1 MNGLPPNFPPGGGNV
16 DFAAVKAASLRSIES
31 LVRRWLPGG
40 KRKGDEWVAINPKR
54 HDEKAGSFSINLRTG
69 VWSDFATNEV
79 GADMIDLLAYL
90 RGLSLLEAAKEVGEI
105 LGVPTTSSLA
115 ARALTPI
122 RSDKPSAVLMPAEAC
137 RDPEAFPPR
146 MPPDNEG
153 KPRFV
158 VAGEIGPP
166 RRSDELRRHTYKLG
180 TTAVR
185 IKVIRKDKDGALN
198 WYRVTDVNGT
208 SGWQLRKP
216 HGFKDVPFIGV
227 LDPFDPETCDAGQH
241 SNPLYW
247 PEGEKDVETVS
258 SKGALA
264 FTFGG
269 TGDGLPAGC
278 EEYVCGRHV
287 VILADNDAPG
297 REHAAKKA
305 DLAAPI
311 AASVKVVH
319 FTEVKHQGDVTDFF
333 EGGGSIEALEQI
345 AALQVPYKPRTAPA
359 MLAPEA
365 VLAVIRATPY
375 VWVEPESIPLRDW
388 LYGNHLI
395 RKFVSATVAPGAVGK
410 SSLVLAEALAMVSG
424 KPLLGTSPPQKLRV
438 WLWNL
443 EDPIEETTRRV
454 QATAKFYNLNPED
467 IGDRL
472 FVDSGRDQ
480 SMVIATTTR
489 SGAIILVP
497 VVDKIIAEILKY
509 RIDVLDVDPFVSCH
523 QLSENDNQAMDMV
536 AKEWAKIADRTNC
549 AIELVHHT
557 RKQGGNEVE
566 VTTESAR
573 GAKAL
578 TDACRSVRAVN
589 RMTKEEGERAGLEN
603 HRSFF
608 RVFNDKANLAPPA
621 DKSDWFELKSV
632 DLGNGPG
639 PFGDSIGVVATWE
652 WPDHFA
658 DVSVT
663 DLRLVQAKVAG
674 GKWRESPQ
682 SPEWVGFA
690 VANVLR
696 LDASNK
702 IEKAKIRGLLKVWY
716 ADSGDCGQGFRLN
729 ATMHSDRR
737 RPPVPTKAA
746 GVWLPA

>member
-1 MNGLPPNFPPGGGNV
+1 VNGLAPTFALGLGNV
-16 DFAAVKAASLRSIES
+16 DFAAVKSASLGSIES
-31 LVRRWLPGG
+31 LVRGWLPNG
-40 KRKGDEWVAINPKR
+40 KRKGDEWVAINPTR
-54 HDEKAGSFSINLRTG
+54 HDKTSGSFSINLRTG
-69 VWSDFATNEV
+69 VWSDFATGEV

-90 RGLSLLEAAKEVGEI
+90 RGLSVLEAAKEVGET
-105 LGVPTTSSLA
+105 LGVSTTASVRSH
-115 ARALTPI
+115 ALTPVPA
-122 RSDKPSAVLMPAEAC
+122 DKLSAVLAPAETS
-137 RDPEAFPPR
+137 RDPECFPQR
-146 MPPDNEG
+146 TPPDNEG
-153 KPRFV
+153 KPHFV
-158 VAGEIGPP
+158 VAGEPP
-166 RRSDELRRHTYKLG
+166 RRSDELRRHAYKVG

-185 IKVIRKDKDGALN
+185 IKIIRTNGAGALN
-198 WYRVTDVNGT
+198 WYRVSDADGT

-216 HGFKDVPFIGV
+216 NGFKDVPYIGF
-227 LDPFDPETCDAGQH
+227 LDAFDRDPFDPDQ
-241 SNPLYW
+241 SLKPLYW
-247 PEGEKDVETVS
+247 PEGEKDVETVTG
-258 SKGALA
+258 KGALA

-269 TGDGLPAGC
+269 VGDGLPAGC
-278 EEYVCGRHV
+278 EEYMRGRHV

-297 REHAAKKA
+297 REHAEKKA
-305 DLAAPI
+305 NLAASV

-319 FTEVKHQGDVTDFF
+319 FTELKHKGDVSDFF
-333 EGGGSIEALEQI
+333 QDGGSIEALEQI
-345 AALQVPYKPRTAPA
+345 VALQVPYKPRNAPVPLDTVPA
-359 MLAPEA
+359 D
-365 VLAVIRATPY
+365 IRATPY

-388 LYGNHLI
+388 LYGKHLI

-454 QATAKFYNLNPED
+454 QATAKFYGLNPDD

-480 SMVIATTTR
+480 SMVIATTR
-489 SGAIILVP
+489 NGVSIVIP
-497 VVDKIIAEILKY
+497 VIDKIIAEMLGHG
-509 RIDVLDVDPFVSCH
+509 IDVLIIDPFVSCH

-557 RKQGGNEVE
+557 RKQGGTEVE

-608 RVFNDKANLAPPA
+608 RVFKDKANLAPPA

-639 PFGDSIGVVATWE
+639 PFGDSIGVVASWE

-658 DVSVT
+658 DVSVA

-682 SPEWVGFA
+682 SPEWVGYA
-690 VANVLR
+690 VAGALR
-696 LDASNK
+696 LDATSK
-702 IEKAKIRGLLKVWY
+702 IEKAKIRGLLKVW
-716 ADSGDCGQGFRLN
+716 
-729 ATMHSDRR
+729 
-737 RPPVPTKAA
+737 
-746 GVWLPA
+746 

>member
-1 MNGLPPNFPPGGGNV
+1 M
-16 DFAAVKAASLRSIES
+16 LR
-31 LVRRWLPGG
+31 R
-40 KRKGDEWVAINPKR
+40 
-54 HDEKAGSFSINLRTG
+54 
-69 VWSDFATNEV
+69 
-79 GADMIDLLAYL
+79 
-90 RGLSLLEAAKEVGEI
+90 LSLLDAAREVGDI
-105 LGVPTTSSLA
+105 LGVPTMPKVSHALA
-115 ARALTPI
+115 PVSA
-122 RSDKPSAVLMPAEAC
+122 DKAIGVLAPAEAS
-137 RDPEAFPPR
+137 RDPDSFPFR
-146 MPPDNEG
+146 TPPDNEG

-158 VAGEIGPP
+158 VAGDIGPP
-166 RRSDELRRHTYKLG
+166 RRSDETRRHAYKIG

-185 IKVIRKDKDGALN
+185 IKVIRANGAGALN
-198 WYRVTDVNGT
+198 WYRVVDVEWT

-216 HGFKDVPFIGV
+216 EGFKDVPFIGSC
-227 LDPFDPETCDAGQH
+227 DPFDADLEKDTN
-241 SNPLYW
+241 SIYW

-258 SKGALA
+258 GKGALA

-278 EEYVCGRHV
+278 EEYVRGRHV
-287 VILADNDAPG
+287 VILADNDEPG
-297 REHAAKKA
+297 REHANKKA
-305 DLAAPI
+305 ELAAPV

-319 FTEVKHQGDVTDFF
+319 FTEVKHKGDVTDFF
-333 EGGGSIEALEQI
+333 EGGGSLDALEQI
-345 AALQVPYKPRTAPA
+345 AALQVPYKPRSALIVQPPDTVPA
-359 MLAPEA
+359 VM
-365 VLAVIRATPY
+365 RATPY
-375 VWVEPESIPLRDW
+375 VWVEPESIPPRAW

-395 RKFVSATVAPGAVGK
+395 RKFVASTVAPGGVGK

-424 KPLLGTSPPQKLRV
+424 KPLLGISPPQKLRV

-454 QATAKFYNLNPED
+454 QATAKFYGLSPDD

-489 SGAIILVP
+489 NGAVIIIP
-497 VVDKIIAEILKY
+497 VIEKVIAEILKY
-509 RIDVLDVDPFVSCH
+509 QIDVLVIDPFVNCH

-536 AKEWAKIADRTNC
+536 AKEWAKVADRTNC
-549 AIELVHHT
+549 AIELVHQT
-557 RKQGGNEVE
+557 RKEGGTEVE

-632 DLGNGPG
+632 ELGNGPG
-639 PFGDSIGVVATWE
+639 TFGDSVGVVATWE

-658 DVSVT
+658 DVSVA
-663 DLRLVQAKVAG
+663 DLRLVQAKVG
-674 GKWRESPQ
+674 EGKWRESSQ
-682 SPEWVGFA
+682 SPEWVGYA

-696 LDASNK
+696 LDASK
-702 IEKAKIRGLLKVWY
+702 MIDKAKIRGLLKVWY
-716 ADSGDCGQGFRLN
+716 GTEMFKVVTDKDEKGNNRKFVEVGQW
-729 ATMHSDRR
+729 ATD
-737 RPPVPTKAA
+737 
-746 GVWLPA
+746 

>member
-1 MNGLPPNFPPGGGNV
+1 MNGLPPNFPPGAGNV
-16 DFAAVKAASLRSIES
+16 DFAGVKAASLRSIES
-31 LVRRWLPGG
+31 LVRGWLPNGN
-40 KRKGDEWVAINPKR
+40 RKGDEWVAINPTR
-54 HDEKAGSFSINLRTG
+54 HDKKAGSFSVNLRTG
-69 VWSDFATNEV
+69 VWSDFATKEV
-79 GADMIDLLAYL
+79 GADMIDLRAYL
-90 RGLSLLEAAKEVGEI
+90 AGLSLLDAAKEVGEL
-105 LGVPTTSSLA
+105 LGVPTTESLA
-115 ARALTPI
+115 TRALTLI
-122 RSDKPSAVLMPAEAC
+122 RSDKPSAVLAPAETS
-137 RDPEAFPPR
+137 RDPETFPLR
-146 MPPDNEG
+146 TPPDADG
-153 KPRFV
+153 KPRFI

-166 RRSDELRRHTYKLG
+166 RRSDELRRHAYKIG

-185 IKVIRKDKDGALN
+185 IKVIRKNGEGALN
-198 WYRVTDVNGT
+198 WYRVVDVDRT
-208 SGWQLRKP
+208 TGWQLRKP
-216 HGFKDVPFIGV
+216 EGFKDVPFIGV
-227 LDPFDPETCDAGQH
+227 LDAFDPDPFDPDQ
-241 SNPLYW
+241 SLKPLYW

-258 SKGALA
+258 GKGALA

-269 TGDGLPAGC
+269 VGDGLPAGC
-278 EEYVCGRHV
+278 EEYVRGRHV

-297 REHAAKKA
+297 RDHADKKV
-305 DLAAPI
+305 DLAAPV

-319 FTEVKHQGDVTDFF
+319 FTEVKHKGDVSDFF
-333 EGGGSIEALEQI
+333 QDGGSLEALEQI
-345 AALQVPYKPRTAPA
+345 AALQIPYKPRNAPVS
-359 MLAPEA
+359 LSPDA
-365 VLAVIRATPY
+365 VPAVIRATPY
-375 VWVEPESIPLRDW
+375 IWVEPQSIPLRDW

-410 SSLVLAEALAMVSG
+410 SSLVLAEALAMVSS
-424 KPLLGTSPPQKLRV
+424 KPLLGISPPQKLRV

-454 QATAKFYNLNPED
+454 QATAKYYGLNPDD

-489 SGAIILVP
+489 NGASIVIP
-497 VVDKIIAEILKY
+497 VVDKIIAEMLTHD
-509 RIDVLDVDPFVSCH
+509 IDVLIIDPFVSCH

-557 RKQGGNEVE
+557 RKQGGTEVE

-608 RVFNDKANLAPPA
+608 RVFKDKANLAPPA

-639 PFGDSIGVVATWE
+639 PFGDSIGVVASWE

-658 DVSVT
+658 DVSVA

-690 VANVLR
+690 VASVLR
-696 LDASNK
+696 LDATNK
-702 IEKAKIRGLLKVWY
+702 IDKAKIRGLLKVWY
-716 ADSGDCGQGFRLN
+716 GTEMLKIVTDKDEKGNNRKFVEVGQW
-729 ATMHSDRR
+729 ASD
-737 RPPVPTKAA
+737 
-746 GVWLPA
+746 